1 MRRRCAKLPD
11 RRVDAQAERV
21 CEEVEHN
28 REESRRLGLVE
39 LANPVRS
46 SAHRIQAEVTALPQ
60 LRFASSRS

>member
-1 MRRRCAKLPD
+1 
-11 RRVDAQAERV
+11 V

-39 LANPVRS
+39 LANSVRS

-60 LRFASSRS
+60 LRFASSRSFFV